1 MDIRFYYSFLCVY
14 LYHPWKSILYILI
27 LFFVI
32 PLYVICVSVILNC
45 TYVMWTR
52 LCIIII
58 VLLQFHFGFSSLC
71 PFLCCMLSILWTVTY
86 PVALVLWYYD
96 ITVAYPCFDLLLKS
110 IPHRA
115 VGASLFWCCCCS
127 RCSRGCVILL
137 FDFRF
142 FFLFFL
148 SSMLVSSCGGLR
160 GHPWRSYVVLS
171 SFRLMFRF
179 DHWYHTYQ
187 FCVVVPRK
195 LLSSFVPPRCC
206 SFFLR
211 SMPSTCGV
219 RFFLPTFWHSC
230 WIRKNYRFGG
240 SWSAAGNSRDCH
252 GTFFACWWA
261 RASLFVFSYLLS
273 FDLSFVRF
281 GHWLQHRG
289 LTGPIV
295 MIIVFSSD
303 AG

>member
-1 MDIRFYYSFLCVY
+1 MCICLVLGYSVRSRSLSPVWLNTPLQMDIRFVIPSFVCTCTTLGSPYSIFWFY
-14 LYHPWKSILYILI
+14 
-27 LFFVI
+27 FFVI

-127 RCSRGCVILL
+127 RCCRGCVILL

-142 FFLFFL
+142 FFLFVL
-148 SSMLVSSCGGLR
+148 SSMLVSSCGGR

-187 FCVVVPRK
+187 FC
-195 LLSSFVPPRCC
+195 CC
-206 SFFLR
+206 S
-211 SMPSTCGV
+211 P
-219 RFFLPTFWHSC
+219 
-230 WIRKNYRFGG
+230 
-240 SWSAAGNSRDCH
+240 
-252 GTFFACWWA
+252 
-261 RASLFVFSYLLS
+261 
-273 FDLSFVRF
+273 
-281 GHWLQHRG
+281 
-289 LTGPIV
+289 
-295 MIIVFSSD
+295 
-303 AG
+303 